1 VKDSDTVK
9 SKANKLKRKTT
20 IVPVLEL
27 NPKMPLVD
35 ELADLTMFIQR
46 HLLISLG
53 RQTSESKLSIPQ
65 YTLLSYL
72 SYHEALNMGTLAKFM
87 GHTTPATTGLVD
99 RLSKAGLVERTTNDF
114 DRRVVMVQITGEG
127 RDLVNGMRR
136 DIIRLLKDV
145 AEKISPDDQK
155 AWLRIY
161 RTMHDFCAE
170 RRAADE
176 RELDE

>member
-1 VKDSDTVK
+1 
-9 SKANKLKRKTT
+9 
-20 IVPVLEL
+20 
-27 NPKMPLVD
+27 MPLVE

-53 RQTSESKLSIPQ
+53 KQTGDSKLSIPQ

-72 SYHEALNMGTLAKFM
+72 SYHNALNMGTLAKFM
-87 GHTTPATTGLVD
+87 GHTTPATTGLVE
-99 RLSKAGLVERTTNDF
+99 RLYKAGLVERITNEY
-114 DRRVVMVQITGEG
+114 DRRVVFVEITDMG
-127 RDLVNGMRR
+127 RKLVNGMRR
-136 DIIRLLKDV
+136 DVIRLLKDV
-145 AEKISPDDQK
+145 SEKISEEDQQ

-176 RELDE
+176 QLALEEE

>member
-1 VKDSDTVK
+1 M
-9 SKANKLKRKTT
+9 SKNPKLKEKTT
-20 IVPVLEL
+20 IVPALEL
-27 NPKMPLVD
+27 NSKMPMVE

-53 RQTSESKLSIPQ
+53 KQTSDSRLSIPQ
-65 YTLLSYL
+65 YTLLSFL

-99 RLSKAGLVERTTNDF
+99 RLSKAGLVERTTNEH
-114 DRRVVMVQITGEG
+114 DRRVVLVQITDEG
-127 RDLVNGMRR
+127 RKLVNGMRR
-136 DIIRLLKDV
+136 DIVRLLKNV
-145 AEKISPDDQK
+145 AEKISPEDQE

-176 RELDE
+176 SGGS

>member
-1 VKDSDTVK
+1 
-9 SKANKLKRKTT
+9 
-20 IVPVLEL
+20 
-27 NPKMPLVD
+27 MPLVE

-53 RQTSESKLSIPQ
+53 RQTGDSKLSIPQ

-72 SYHEALNMGTLAKFM
+72 SYHDSLNMGTLAKFM

-99 RLSKAGLVERTTNDF
+99 RLHRAGMVLRTSNEY
-114 DRRVVMVQITGEG
+114 DRRVVMVQITDLG
-127 RDLVNGMRR
+127 RKVVNGMRR
-136 DIIRLLKDV
+136 DVIRLLKDV
-145 AEKISPDDQK
+145 AEKISEEDQQ

-176 RELDE
+176 QMALEE